1 MSFKVKHWQD
11 VGHLVAGVWMIVS
24 PWVLAYQAEPRPM
37 WNAVV
42 LGAVIAAVALSA
54 LWQVFAWQEWAGIV
68 LGAWLIVSPWALG
81 FSALQAAMVNALIVG
96 AVVVVLA
103 IWVLA
108 TDRDI
113 GGWIKPA
120 H

>member
-11 VGHLVAGVWMIVS
+11 VGNLVAGVWMIVS
-24 PWVLAYQAEPRPM
+24 PWVLAYQAQPRPM

-42 LGAVIAAVALSA
+42 LGVVIAAVALSA
-54 LWQVFAWQEWAGIV
+54 LWQAFAWQEWANLV
-68 LGAWLIVSPWALG
+68 LGAWLVVSPWTLG
-81 FSALQAAMVNALIVG
+81 FSALQAATVNAVIVGLIV
-96 AVVVVLA
+96 AALA

-113 GGWIKPA
+113 RGSIKPA